1 MACYDC
7 EDCGKHN
14 YHGGKCNRWEYN
26 CPFAHLKGWNEEEQ
40 KKVDEDIKIAV
51 DFKGELN
58 GLMSR
63 YKDKFNDEYN
73 YSEILQQ
80 LNFAYS
86 NLEDM
91 VDEELIK
98 EWNEINSEDDAEII
112 DK

>member
-7 EDCGKHN
+7 EDCIRHE
-14 YHGGKCNRWEYN
+14 YYGGKCTRWEYN
-26 CPFAHLKGWNEEEQ
+26 CPFSHLSGNNKEEQ
-40 KKVDEDIKIAV
+40 KNIDEDIQLAIE
-51 DFKGELN
+51 FKNKLKELITK
-58 GLMSR
+58 
-63 YKDKFNDEYN
+63 YKSKFNNEYN

-98 EWNEINSEDDAEII
+98 EWNEI
-112 DK
+112 